1 MRVHNSRTSRAAW
14 TYLLTAILAVAG
26 SRAVAAKKQQKTAA
40 PAASQGDNK
49 AMTVQ
54 TGFYCNLN
62 ALTPE
67 ERASHHLLTL
77 KLAAARVETTELAN
91 GYAFRMQPG
100 SVSLADLATWISWES
115 KCCPFFDFEI
125 ELQRDGGPLWL
136 KLRASE
142 GGKAFMQHEFKIQ

>member
-1 MRVHNSRTSRAAW
+1 VKILYSRTSWAASAS
-14 TYLLTAILAVAG
+14 LLAVILAVAAV
-26 SRAVAAKKQQKTAA
+26 RQVAAQKQEKTAA

-67 ERASHHLLTL
+67 ERVSHHLLTQ
-77 KLAAARVETTELAN
+77 KLAAARVETTELSN
-91 GYAFRMQPG
+91 GYAFRMQSG
-100 SVSLADLATWISWES
+100 AVSLADLATWISWES

-142 GGKAFMQHEFKIQ
+142 GGKTFMQHEFKIQ